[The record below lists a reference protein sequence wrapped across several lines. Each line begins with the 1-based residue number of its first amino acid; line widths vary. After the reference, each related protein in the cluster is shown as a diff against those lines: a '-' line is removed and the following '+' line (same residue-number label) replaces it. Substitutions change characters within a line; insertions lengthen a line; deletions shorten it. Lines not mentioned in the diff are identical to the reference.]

1 MSDVRHVGPSPRT
14 VHWGYF
20 DASLAPVAEVAPG
33 EPFRLRSV
41 SGAPGDPVP
50 ADWLPPE
57 IPAIYAE
64 VTDRGPGSHLL
75 TGPIYVRGARPRRVL
90 QVDIVSVTLGAPYGY
105 NVLAPLKGIFPDAV
119 DRRDSQI
126 IPIDRETGVATIA
139 PGLRLPTRPF
149 FGVLG
154 VAPPPGWG
162 RVDTS
167 PPRCHG
173 GNLDNKELV
182 AGTTLFLPI
191 WVEGALFSAGDGHAA
206 QGDGEVDISAIET
219 SLEGEFRLGLRE
231 DFELSL
237 PIAVT
242 PTHLITMGFDPS
254 LDQAARIAVRA
265 LLDLLE
271 RYGGMAWRDAYR
283 LASLAAD
290 LRVTQVVNGEK
301 GIHVMLERAIVEQL
315 GTPLPF
321 FAGRPTRGAR

>member
-1 MSDVRHVGPSPRT
+1 MRPSPRT

-20 DASLAPVAEVAPG
+20 DASLTPVAEVASG
-33 EPFRLRSV
+33 ETIQLRSV
-41 SGAPGDPVP
+41 SGAPSDPVP
-50 ADWLPPE
+50 ADWIPPE
-57 IPAIYAE
+57 IPSIYAE
-64 VTDRGPGSHLL
+64 VHDRGPGGHLL
-75 TGPIYVRGARPRRVL
+75 TGPIHVRGARPKQVL
-90 QVDIVSVTLGAPYGY
+90 QVDILSVTLGAPYGY

-119 DRRDSQI
+119 DRLDRQI

-154 VAPPPGWG
+154 VAPPSGWG

-173 GNLDNKELV
+173 GNMDNKELV

-191 WVEGALFSAGDGHAA
+191 WAEGALFSAGDGHAA
-206 QGDGEVDISAIET
+206 QGDGEVDITAIET
-219 SLEGEFRLGLRE
+219 SLEGEFRLGIRE

-254 LDQAARIAVRA
+254 LDQAARVAVRS
-265 LLDLLE
+265 LLDVLE
-271 RYGGMAWRDAYR
+271 RFGEMAWRDAYR
-283 LASLAAD
+283 LASIAAD
-290 LRVTQVVNGEK
+290 LHVTQVVNGEK
-301 GIHVMLERAIVEQL
+301 GIHVMLERTILEQL
-315 GTPLPF
+315 GATLPCLS
-321 FAGRPTRGAR
+321 GRPT